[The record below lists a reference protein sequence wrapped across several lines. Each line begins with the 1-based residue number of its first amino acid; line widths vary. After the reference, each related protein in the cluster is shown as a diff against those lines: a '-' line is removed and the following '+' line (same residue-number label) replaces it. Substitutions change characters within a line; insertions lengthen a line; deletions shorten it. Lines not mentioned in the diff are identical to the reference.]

1 VMKAVL
7 SLQHRRIPRSLHF
20 SRPNPHVPWDE
31 IPVRV
36 ADVALPWER
45 NGHPRRAGVSSF
57 AMSGSNAHLI
67 LEEAPEVVQR
77 AAQEASSY
85 LLPLSAKS
93 SAALAALALSY
104 ASYLA
109 APGDGARLADIVY
122 TASARRVHREHRLA
136 IAGRTREDFAAALLA
151 FAHGEQPIASGETPK
166 SSAPPAG
173 VAHGQVPS
181 EGRPTLVFV
190 FADLGSQWPGMG
202 RQLLAEEPVF
212 RSKIAECEALLRR
225 HVAWSLLSALSA
237 PEELSRLAE
246 PGVAQLALFAVQ
258 VALAELLKSWGVT
271 PDAVLGCGVGEVAAA
286 HVAGALSLEE
296 GVRLAAWRCRITQGP
311 TEPGATAEGVG
322 QVETGRATVP
332 IFSTVTGAAIEGE
345 SLDDAYWGRN
355 VREPALLA
363 RAVESAF
370 GAGHRLLL
378 QVGPRPALSTHPD
391 ALKAEGHT
399 LATLRRNSDERVGML
414 QALGALYARGL
425 DVAWKE
431 LFPGGGRCV
440 ALPTYRWQRERYWIE
455 ASESEEVER
464 EPPTNRGG
472 HPLLGRIFEPA
483 NRRGVHYWEQWVS
496 VADLPYLADHR
507 VRGDIVFPGAGFV
520 EMALAAATEVFG
532 EGGFVL
538 EDLTFEWM
546 LSLADGERRRVQVS
560 LVDEQ
565 GYSSIEVSSRNEAS
579 REWARHAVVKARSA
593 VEDTDEG
600 WESPRRTRERC
611 PVEVEGATHY
621 EWMNARKIQ
630 YGPAF
635 LGVERIWVGTGE
647 ALARVRLP
655 ESAGDAGPY
664 RVHPA
669 LLDACLQ
676 ISAALFSTVAPDET
690 FVPVEIERMRLRGR
704 LPQHVWVRAT
714 LGGPSPAANELPA
727 VNLAMVDDEGWP
739 LLEIDGLRMHRFA
752 NVAAPDPFAGCAY
765 VVAWQAK
772 ELAEDAAPSV
782 PSSLRRGAWV
792 IFVDEGGTGAAVARR
807 LRAQGQVC
815 IEVAAGSRFERREA
829 SHYTIDASKPQDYQR
844 VFREVVSGDTV
855 CRGVAHFWS
864 LDAAPWGSTTAES
877 LLADVRRGTLSALYV
892 VQELVWQGSRDA
904 PRLLLVTRGAQ
915 AAGGDASIASGSQAP
930 LWGLGRTIAME
941 QPDLA
946 CTRVDLAPGG
956 GSDEVAQVVR
966 EILSSDGEDQIAFR
980 DDSRLVARLERG
992 DIEPADAV
1000 ALDPDATYL
1009 ITGGL
1014 GGLGLTAARWM
1025 VSRGARHLMLL
1036 GRNNPTT
1043 TALEAIRVM
1052 EEAGARVRVRQ
1063 VDVSR
1068 APEVD
1073 GTLEYIED
1081 NMPPLRGVVHA
1092 AGLIEDR
1099 TLQEMGEEQ
1108 FSQPIRPKILGAW
1121 NLHRATRSIPL
1132 DFFVMYSSVAALLG
1146 SPGQGNYA
1154 AANAFLDALAHA
1166 RVAEGLPAMSIQW
1179 GAFSEVGMVAE
1190 QESRGKRLAHRGI
1203 DSFTPDEGTEL
1214 LSRLLQRPQVEV
1226 GLVRMSV
1233 RLWVEFYP
1241 RVAAMPFLAALREQE
1256 GRMSMSGALSPLRE
1270 SLQDLSVAERRS
1282 ALERHVLACLG
1293 RILRLAPERI
1303 NAATPFK
1310 DYGMD
1315 SLMSLEIRNRLEPSL
1330 GLKLSAALLYTYP
1343 TAVALVDYLLIE
1355 MRFEAGGTADPA
1367 DGLRA
1372 SAAQIAVQL
1381 SEEAAAAMLN
1391 EKLLALED
1399 YLK

>member
-1 VMKAVL
+1 
-7 SLQHRRIPRSLHF
+7 
-20 SRPNPHVPWDE
+20 
-31 IPVRV
+31 
-36 ADVALPWER
+36 
-45 NGHPRRAGVSSF
+45 
-57 AMSGSNAHLI
+57 
-67 LEEAPEVVQR
+67 
-77 AAQEASSY
+77 
-85 LLPLSAKS
+85 
-93 SAALAALALSY
+93 
-104 ASYLA
+104 
-109 APGDGARLADIVY
+109 
-122 TASARRVHREHRLA
+122 
-136 IAGRTREDFAAALLA
+136 
-151 FAHGEQPIASGETPK
+151 
-166 SSAPPAG
+166 
-173 VAHGQVPS
+173 
-181 EGRPTLVFV
+181 
-190 FADLGSQWPGMG
+190 
-202 RQLLAEEPVF
+202 
-212 RSKIAECEALLRR
+212 
-225 HVAWSLLSALSA
+225 
-237 PEELSRLAE
+237 
-246 PGVAQLALFAVQ
+246 
-258 VALAELLKSWGVT
+258 
-271 PDAVLGCGVGEVAAA
+271 
-286 HVAGALSLEE
+286 
-296 GVRLAAWRCRITQGP
+296 
-311 TEPGATAEGVG
+311 
-322 QVETGRATVP
+322 
-332 IFSTVTGAAIEGE
+332 
-345 SLDDAYWGRN
+345 
-355 VREPALLA
+355 
-363 RAVESAF
+363 
-370 GAGHRLLL
+370 
-378 QVGPRPALSTHPD
+378 
-391 ALKAEGHT
+391 
-399 LATLRRNSDERVGML
+399 
-414 QALGALYARGL
+414 
-425 DVAWKE
+425 
-431 LFPGGGRCV
+431 
-440 ALPTYRWQRERYWIE
+440 
-455 ASESEEVER
+455 
-464 EPPTNRGG
+464 
-472 HPLLGRIFEPA
+472 
-483 NRRGVHYWEQWVS
+483 
-496 VADLPYLADHR
+496 
-507 VRGDIVFPGAGFV
+507 
-520 EMALAAATEVFG
+520 
-532 EGGFVL
+532 
-538 EDLTFEWM
+538 
-546 LSLADGERRRVQVS
+546 
-560 LVDEQ
+560 
-565 GYSSIEVSSRNEAS
+565 
-579 REWARHAVVKARSA
+579 
-593 VEDTDEG
+593 
-600 WESPRRTRERC
+600 
-611 PVEVEGATHY
+611 
-621 EWMNARKIQ
+621 
-630 YGPAF
+630 
-635 LGVERIWVGTGE
+635 
-647 ALARVRLP
+647 
-655 ESAGDAGPY
+655 
-664 RVHPA
+664 
-669 LLDACLQ
+669 
-676 ISAALFSTVAPDET
+676 
-690 FVPVEIERMRLRGR
+690 
-704 LPQHVWVRAT
+704 
-714 LGGPSPAANELPA
+714 
-727 VNLAMVDDEGWP
+727 
-739 LLEIDGLRMHRFA
+739 
-752 NVAAPDPFAGCAY
+752 
-765 VVAWQAK
+765 
-772 ELAEDAAPSV
+772 
-782 PSSLRRGAWV
+782 
-792 IFVDEGGTGAAVARR
+792 
-807 LRAQGQVC
+807 VC

-864 LDAAPWGSTTAES
+864 LDAAQWGSTTAES